1 MRLGSPIGIDR
12 LVSGKDDPG
21 RPGAGEVLVRVRA
34 SSLNFHDYLVVTGQS
49 PSVTAGLV
57 PLSDG
62 AGEVV
67 EVGPPAVDH
76 PTDPTLKLEVGD
88 KVLGTFFPRWHDGA
102 PEPWKTS
109 VVTGE
114 HVDGYAREFAVVPAA
129 ALTRAPRT
137 LSAAEAA
144 TLPCAGLTAWRALQC
159 CGGIRAGDV
168 VMVQGT
174 GGVSVFAL
182 QFAKALGATV
192 IATSS
197 SVGKLE
203 RLRAL
208 GADHVIHYKAEPNWG
223 RAARTWTGGR
233 GVDHVVDM
241 GGADNLNQSI
251 EACRIGGSIALVGL
265 LAGTS
270 GRVATGRIMVRQI
283 RLQGMV
289 VGSRADQH
297 AMIRAVEALGIRPLI
312 DTRFDLQELSAAFR
326 YQATGQHLG
335 KIVVAI

>member
-1 MRLGSPIGIDR
+1 MRLGSPIAIDR
-12 LVSGKDDPG
+12 LVPGNDDPG
-21 RPGAGEVLVRVRA
+21 QPDAGEVLVRVRA
-34 SSLNFHDYLVVTGQS
+34 SSLNFHDYLVVTGQV
-49 PSVTAGLV
+49 PGVAAGLV

-67 EVGPPAVDH
+67 EVGPPAEDAGI
-76 PTDPTLKLEVGD
+76 DPSLNLKVGD
-88 KVLGTFFPRWHDGA
+88 SVLGTFFPRWHDGA
-102 PEPWKTS
+102 PEPWKIST
-109 VVTGE
+109 VTGE

-129 ALTRAPRT
+129 ALTRSPQT
-137 LSAAEAA
+137 LSFAEAA

-159 CGGIRAGDV
+159 CGGVRAGDV

-174 GGVSVFAL
+174 GGVSILAL

-197 SVGKLE
+197 SQAKLE

-208 GADHVIHYKAEPNWG
+208 GADHVIDYKAESNWG
-223 RAARTWTGGR
+223 RAAKAWTGGR
-233 GVDHVVDM
+233 GVNHVVEI

-265 LAGTS
+265 LAGTL

-283 RLQGMV
+283 RLQGVV
-289 VGSRADQH
+289 VGSRADQL
-297 AMIRAVEALGIRPLI
+297 AMVRAVEALGVRPLI
-312 DTRFDLQELSAAFR
+312 DSSFPLHALGAAFR
-326 YQATGQHLG
+326 YQTSGQHVG